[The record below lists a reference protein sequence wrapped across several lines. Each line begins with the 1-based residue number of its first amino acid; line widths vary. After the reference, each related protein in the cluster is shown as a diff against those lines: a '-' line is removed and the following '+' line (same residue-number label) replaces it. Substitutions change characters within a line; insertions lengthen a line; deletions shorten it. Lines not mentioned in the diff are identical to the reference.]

1 MRRDRKPLLG
11 KLAVTVAFVAAS
23 ALAAESIPR
32 IPYRRAGKLAVL
44 ANKKINESSGLAC
57 GRRNEGVF
65 WTHNDSGDKPRLFA
79 TNLKGEDLAT
89 FDIAGAVA
97 RDWEDI
103 ASVRMGKRD
112 LLMIADTG
120 NNLNLAMPGRV
131 YIVAEPKLDT
141 NKRKVRSKLKCT
153 QCIQFRFEDGWFD
166 SEAMGVDPVRKR
178 IYFVTKPRKK
188 GQRPTVYELSAPE
201 PPSKSKKVLVAKR
214 LTVLKGVNTATAMD
228 ISPDGLRAVVLTYG
242 NAYEYVRDKS
252 ETWAAGFARPPRVLV
267 MPSRSQGESICYGAD
282 GKTLY
287 LTSENLPTPLWRV
300 SVRPAAKQP

>member
-1 MRRDRKPLLG
+1 MRRDRKPLPG
-11 KLAVTVAFVAAS
+11 KLGMTVVFVVAS
-23 ALAAESIPR
+23 VLAADGIPR
-32 IPYRRAGKLAVL
+32 IQYRRAGKLAVL

-57 GRRNEGVF
+57 GRRNDGVF
-65 WTHNDSGDKPRLFA
+65 WTHNDSGGKPRLFV

-89 FDIAGAVA
+89 FDIAGAAA

-103 ASVRMGKRD
+103 ASVRMGNRD

-141 NKRKVRSKLKCT
+141 NKRKVKGKLKCI
-153 QCIQFRFEDGWFD
+153 QCIRFRLEDGWFD
-166 SEAMGVDPVRKR
+166 SESIGVDPVRKQ

-188 GQRPTVYELSAPE
+188 GQQSTVYELPWPQE
-201 PPSKSKKVLVAKR
+201 PSKKVLVAKR
-214 LTVLKGVNTATAMD
+214 LTVLEGVNKATAMD

-242 NAYEYVRDKS
+242 NAYEYVRGKD
-252 ETWAAGFARPPRVLV
+252 ETWARGFARPPRVIV

-287 LTSENLPTPLWRV
+287 LTSENLPTPLWQVRV
-300 SVRPAAKQP
+300 RAPAKRP